1 MNENLT
7 NNPVPATPE
16 QVPVVTTTDTNFLN
30 GTETHQKDALY
41 ADLFQQNEDGELVK
55 KQNTKKSPLEI
66 ISKILTV
73 VMPILL
79 IGAILGAGYAYVRG
93 QEDNS
98 MAENFPFLCGILTAG
113 IETDDPAY
121 SCQTAMFIQADQEK
135 KYTTLEKNIV
145 EQLSV
150 YLPIKLL
157 STTLHDR
164 LEVKEAKKIFTNK
177 VNATEIIE
185 QFEKVR
191 KAAQSPN
198 MQNVVCNQMNIQNGN
213 TLTVQCEVY
222 GGNVGDV
229 DNRALG
235 SSRIE
240 AIRFIEQLSATEMS
254 GFLLETP
261 PTTLSIEDVSKDEK
275 ISPIF
280 KTKTT
285 LTLSMKYLSLRS
297 GI

>member
-7 NNPVPATPE
+7 NNSVPATPE
-16 QVPVVTTTDTNFLN
+16 QVPVVTTTGTNFLN

-121 SCQTAMFIQADQEK
+121 SCQTAIFIQADQEK
-135 KYTTLEKNIV
+135 KYTTLEKTIV

-150 YLPIKLL
+150 YIPLKLL
-157 STTLHDR
+157 GATLDGR
-164 LEVKEAKKIFTNK
+164 MEVKEVKEIFANK
-177 VNATEIIE
+177 VNAADIIA
-185 QFEKVR
+185 QFERVK
-191 KAAQSPN
+191 KSAQSPV
-198 MQNVVCNQMNIQNGN
+198 MQNIFCTQMTITNAT
-213 TLTVQCEVY
+213 TLTVQCDIY
-222 GGNVGDV
+222 GGEIGETDG
-229 DNRALG
+229 RTLG

-240 AIRFIEQLSATEMS
+240 AIRFIERLSVTETS

-261 PTTLSIEDVSKDEK
+261 PTVLSIQDVTKDEK
-275 ISPIF
+275 WGSYF
-280 KTKTT
+280 STKTS
-285 LTLSMKYLSLRS
+285 LTLSMNYLSLRS